1 MGGYVYMNGTMAP
14 EDEARV
20 SVFDMGFNYGD
31 GLFETMKARGA
42 EVLFLKEHLIRLKEG
57 AGAIGIPPGPLKG
70 LYADIR
76 RGAIRD
82 LLKKNGLGN
91 ALSYIKIIVT
101 RGNGDAP
108 VPGAPVRPTTVI
120 VCKPIDEKTVS
131 RRQKAG
137 VKAVVVKD
145 FRPAIPWVKSL
156 NYLPNILARAE
167 AERKGA
173 YEAIFTGADSSL
185 LEGTSTNLFLV
196 EGGRVKTPPVLSRGA
211 VGGVLPGIMRGKVM
225 ELALKEGIRVIESP
239 LYVEDLAKAEEAF
252 LTNSIV
258 DIVPLLSVD
267 SRPVGS
273 GKAGPVTRILQERL
287 KCYTES
293 DAWRR
298 DCRGTQPS

>member
-1 MGGYVYMNGTMAP
+1 MGGYVYMNGVIAP

-20 SVFDMGFNYGD
+20 SVFDRGFNYGD

-42 EVLFLKEHLIRLKEG
+42 EVLFLKEHLNRLKEG
-57 AGAIGIPPGPLKG
+57 AGAIGIPLKTLKG
-70 LYADIR
+70 LDADIR
-76 RGAIRD
+76 RGALHE
-82 LLKKNGLGN
+82 LLRKNGIGN

-101 RGNGDAP
+101 GGDAP
-108 VPGAPVRPTTVI
+108 APGALARPTTVI
-120 VCKPIDEKTVS
+120 VCRPIDEKNVL
-131 RRQKAG
+131 RRQKRG

-145 FRPAIPWVKSL
+145 LRPAIPWVKSL

-185 LEGTSTNLFLV
+185 LEGASTNLFLV
-196 EGGRVKTPPVLSRGA
+196 EGGRVKTPPARRRGA

-225 ELALKEGIRVIESP
+225 ELALREGIRVIESP

-252 LTNSIV
+252 LTNSIF

-267 SRPVGS
+267 SRPVGC
-273 GKAGPVTRILQERL
+273 GKAGPVTRVLQERL
-287 KCYTES
+287 KIFTES
-293 DAWRR
+293 GA
-298 DCRGTQPS
+298 